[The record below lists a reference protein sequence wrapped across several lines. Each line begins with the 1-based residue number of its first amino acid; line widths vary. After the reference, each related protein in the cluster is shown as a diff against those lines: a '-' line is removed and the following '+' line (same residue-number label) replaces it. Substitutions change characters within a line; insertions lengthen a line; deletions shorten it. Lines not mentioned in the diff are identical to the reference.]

1 MKNLL
6 FILLIL
12 SLYGC
17 NKTKT
22 VLICGDHVCVN
33 KLEAQQYFEKNL
45 SLEVQVVNNKK
56 NKNQDLVQLNLKQN
70 TDGKREISVFE
81 KKKTS
86 KKIKKLSNREI
97 KDKKVLLK
105 KNNKI
110 KKKRIKKKISKKKIE
125 NAKKNKLPET
135 KKIVNKPNVE
145 IVDICTILKKCSI
158 DEISKYLIQKGK
170 NEKFPDITRR
180 Q

>member
-6 FILLIL
+6 FILLFL
-12 SLYGC
+12 SFYGC
-17 NKTKT
+17 NKSKT

-56 NKNQDLVQLNLKQN
+56 TKNQDLVQLNLKQK
-70 TDGKREISVFE
+70 TDGKRKIRIFE

-86 KKIKKLSNREI
+86 KKIKKLSNKEI

-105 KNNKI
+105 KNRKI
-110 KKKRIKKKISKKKIE
+110 KKKRIKKKIVEKKVK
-125 NAKKNKLPET
+125 NTKKNKAFET
-135 KKIVNKPNVE
+135 KKIVNKLNIE
-145 IVDICTILKKCSI
+145 IVDICTILIKCSI

-170 NEKFPDITRR
+170 NDKFPDITRR
-180 Q
+180 E